1 MTLSVVFSIQ
11 IGLSP
16 TEIVL
21 PANLTNLVLAP
32 WVRFTER
39 HPLAGSSAFAVK
51 ISIERNRNAMNTKK
65 LDGKVAIV
73 TGASKGIGTAIAKH
87 LAAEGAAV
95 VVNYS
100 SSKEG
105 ADRVV
110 DEITKQGGK
119 AVAVRANMAKKAEVE
134 RLFSETKKA
143 FGRLDILVNNA
154 GVYEFLPLEKVTEEH
169 FHKHFDVN
177 VLGLLL
183 AIKEATK
190 YFGSEGGSV
199 INISSSASMSA
210 PPTASVYSATKAAVD
225 TITKS
230 LAKEL
235 GPRKIRVNAINPGM
249 VETEGLHAGG
259 FVGSDFQKL
268 FEAQSALG
276 RIGQPDD
283 VAPAVVFLA
292 SPDASWITGET
303 LVVSGGYR

>member
-1 MTLSVVFSIQ
+1 
-11 IGLSP
+11 
-16 TEIVL
+16 
-21 PANLTNLVLAP
+21 
-32 WVRFTER
+32 
-39 HPLAGSSAFAVK
+39 
-51 ISIERNRNAMNTKK
+51 
-65 LDGKVAIV
+65 
-73 TGASKGIGTAIAKH
+73 
-87 LAAEGAAV
+87 
-95 VVNYS
+95 
-100 SSKEG
+100 
-105 ADRVV
+105 
-110 DEITKQGGK
+110 
-119 AVAVRANMAKKAEVE
+119 
-134 RLFSETKKA
+134 
-143 FGRLDILVNNA
+143 
-154 GVYEFLPLEKVTEEH
+154 
-169 FHKHFDVN
+169 
-177 VLGLLL
+177 LLL
-183 AIKEATK
+183 AIQEATK

-249 VETEGLHAGG
+249 VETESLHTGG

-303 LVVSGGYR
+303 LVISGGYPKN